1 MLGDDVQI
9 DVLVEANRDVAAP
22 GATAPAPEPTKAP
35 SR

>member
-9 DVLVEANRDVAAP
+9 DLLVEANRDIAAP
-22 GATAPAPEPTKAP
+22 EGAATAPEPTKAP